1 MKFFKD
7 PKNWR
12 NELSAIGLAAG
23 SVLFFLS
30 FFVLGDPNVWL
41 LVSCIPL
48 LLPLTFGP
56 WLKMRL
62 PALLILTVSVWISFS
77 AITKVHP
84 MMEISPDGKTVAILE
99 VRGNNNCYTV
109 NLDKQVFYT
118 GASIYQNARGVW
130 KTNNLF
136 ILESSDIGPTEFRRE
151 SGVWKASPE
160 DFIRL
165 TPRKPG
171 DARP

>member
-12 NELSAIGLAAG
+12 SELAAIGLAAG

-48 LLPLTFGP
+48 LLPLLFGS

-62 PALLILTVSVWISFS
+62 PALLFLVLAGGISCRE
-77 AITKVHP
+77 ITRFDPIKVT
-84 MMEISPDGKTVAILE
+84 SPDGKTVAILY
-99 VRGNNNCYTV
+99 VRENNNCYTV
-109 NLDKQVFYT
+109 KLDKQVFYT
-118 GASIYQNARGVW
+118 GASIYQKARGVW
-130 KTNNLF
+130 KNNDLF
-136 ILESSDIGPTEFRRE
+136 VLESSDIGPTEFRRE
-151 SGVWKASPE
+151 SGAWKASPE
-160 DFIRL
+160 DHIRL
-165 TPRKPG
+165 TPRETKDAKP
-171 DARP
+171 

>member
-12 NELSAIGLAAG
+12 SELAAIGLAAG

-30 FFVLGDPNVWL
+30 FFVLGNPNVWL

-48 LLPLTFGP
+48 LLPLFFGS
-56 WLKMRL
+56 WLKMKL
-62 PALLILTVSVWISFS
+62 PALLFLVLAGGISCRFDP
-77 AITKVHP
+77 IKVT
-84 MMEISPDGKTVAILE
+84 SPDGKTVAILD

-109 NLDKQVFYT
+109 KLDKQVFHT
-118 GASIYQNARGVW
+118 GASIYQKARGVW
-130 KTNNLF
+130 KNNDLF
-136 ILESSDIGPTEFRRE
+136 VLESSDIGPTEFRRE

-160 DFIRL
+160 DHIRL
-165 TPRKPG
+165 TPRETK